1 MPQDSIGDSI
11 ASSPATDS
19 CIDSRDEG
27 YARQVEQQHLLAK
40 RLCPPFS
47 LRVPSSC
54 IPAAFL
60 EPRRSRPTLN
70 LWSVGMGLVGR
81 DQAPA
86 VVLVSAWALASELAL
101 LLEQRSGR
109 W

>member
-1 MPQDSIGDSI
+1 MPQGSIWDSI
-11 ASSPATDS
+11 ASFLARGS
-19 CIDSRDEG
+19 CIDSKDEG
-27 YARQVEQQHLLAK
+27 YGHLDEQQHRLAK
-40 RLCPPFS
+40 RLYPPFS

-54 IPAAFL
+54 IPAVFL

-86 VVLVSAWALASELAL
+86 VVLVLAWALALGLAL
-101 LLEQRSGR
+101 LLEQRSER

>member
-1 MPQDSIGDSI
+1 MPQDSIWDSI
-11 ASSPATDS
+11 ASSPATGS
-19 CIDSRDEG
+19 CIGNKGEG
-27 YARQVEQQHLLAK
+27 YGRLDEPQHRLAK

-81 DQAPA
+81 DPAPA
-86 VVLVSAWALASELAL
+86 VVLVSAWALALELAL
-101 LLEQRSGR
+101 LLEKRSER